1 MAPDGASLTT
11 DAVVGTEGAFREQ
24 GTISLGSDGEVR
36 LRTLGTGRLVRTAG
50 SGVRRGTVTWEVD
63 GGTGRFA
70 KASGRITSL
79 FTITDGGDVVDE
91 QQGVV
96 VLDTCREEQ
105 P

>member
-1 MAPDGASLTT
+1 MLPIPFGPVSARDTS
-11 DAVVGTEGAFREQ
+11 
-24 GTISLGSDGEVR
+24 SDGELR
-36 LRTLGTGRLVRTAG
+36 LRTLGTGSLVRAAR
-50 SGVRRGTVTWEVD
+50 SRVRRGTVTWEVD

-70 KASGRITSL
+70 RAAVRITSI
-79 FTITDGGDVVDE
+79 FTVTDGGDVVDE